1 MDNLCIFRYNCKQ
14 QKKRRRGKKKRKKTK
29 GRYQATY
36 KAIARQTVKNQKTQ
50 RIELESLTQGLSK
63 VDNRFLECITHRS
76 WAFELNFM

>member
-1 MDNLCIFRYNCKQ
+1 MDNLCIFRYKCKQ
-14 QKKRRRGKKKRKKTK
+14 WKRRRREKKRKKTK

-36 KAIARQTVKNQKTQ
+36 KAIARQAVKNQKTQ

-63 VDNRFLECITHRS
+63 VDNGLLECITHRS